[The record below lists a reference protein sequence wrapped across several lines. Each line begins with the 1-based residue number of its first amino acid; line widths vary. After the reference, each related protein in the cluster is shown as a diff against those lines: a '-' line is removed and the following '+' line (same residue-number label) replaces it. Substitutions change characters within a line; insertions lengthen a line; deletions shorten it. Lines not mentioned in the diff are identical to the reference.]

1 LVFLVPQLLVTEYVM
16 VAVPCDTP
24 VTSPVPFTV
33 ATAVL
38 LDDQLPPAVTLDKVV
53 FDPAHTVVVPV
64 IDATVGTSFTVTE
77 AVLFVVPQVLVT
89 EYVMVAVPAVIPAT
103 SPVPFTVATA
113 VLLDDQLPPAVTL
126 DKVVFDP
133 AHTVVVPVIDA
144 TVGTS
149 FTVTDAVLFV
159 VPQVLV
165 TEYVMVAIPCDTPV
179 TSPVPFTVATA
190 VLLVDQLPPA
200 VTLDKVVF
208 DPARTVVFPV
218 MDA

>member
-24 VTSPVPFTV
+24 VTSPVPSTA
-33 ATAVL
+33 ATTVL
-38 LDDQLPPAVTLDKVV
+38 LDDQFPPAV
-53 FDPAHTVVVPV
+53 A
-64 IDATVGTSFTVTE
+64 
-77 AVLFVVPQVLVT
+77 
-89 EYVMVAVPAVIPAT
+89 
-103 SPVPFTVATA
+103 
-113 VLLDDQLPPAVTL
+113 L

-165 TEYVMVAIPCDTPV
+165 TEYVMVAVPCETPV
-179 TSPVPFTVATA
+179 TSPVPFTLATA

-200 VTLDKVVF
+200 VALDNVVLF
-208 DPARTVVFPV
+208 PAHTVVVPV
-218 MDA
+218 IDA